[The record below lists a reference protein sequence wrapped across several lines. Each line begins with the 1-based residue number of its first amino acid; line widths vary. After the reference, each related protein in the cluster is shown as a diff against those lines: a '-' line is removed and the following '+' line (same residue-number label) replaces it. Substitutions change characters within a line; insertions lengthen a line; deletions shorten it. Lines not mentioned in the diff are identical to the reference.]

1 MVMVELDPAEAGFDP
16 VRLARLDTHFARYVD
31 DGRLAGWQLLVAR
44 HGRVVHSSTY
54 GRRDR
59 EADLPV
65 APDTLWRVYSMA
77 KPITSVAVMMLYE
90 DGLLSLRDPVAA
102 YLPAFADPRVYVAG
116 SARAPETRPAV
127 EQIRLWHLLTHTS
140 GLTYGFLH
148 AHPVDAM
155 YRAAGIE
162 FFPDSDIDLATA
174 CDRWARLPLV
184 FDPGTEWNYSVS
196 TDVLGR
202 LVEVVS
208 GMPLDR
214 FLAERILGPLGMVDT
229 GFSVPDAQAHR
240 LAGLYVALV
249 PGRPPGRKDDF
260 TPDPREPVAFLSGGG
275 GLVSTAADYHRFTRM
290 LLGRGELDGV
300 RLLGSRTVDYMTR
313 NHLPGGVDLDTIAR
327 PVFAESEHLGVGFG
341 LGFSVVVDPVAGENL
356 VSAGEFAWGGLA
368 STAFWVDPVERVSVV
383 FLTQLIPSGTYPIRR
398 ELRALVN
405 SALVD

>member
-1 MVMVELDPAEAGFDP
+1 MVQVELDPAEAGFDP
-16 VRLARLDTHFARYVD
+16 RRLARLDTHLARYVD

-44 HGRVVHSSTY
+44 HGRVVHAATY
-54 GRRDR
+54 GQRDR
-59 EADLPV
+59 EAGRPV
-65 APDTLWRVYSMA
+65 EPDTIWRIYSMT
-77 KPITSVAVMMLYE
+77 KPITSVAAMMLYE
-90 DGLLSLRDPVAA
+90 EGLLSLRDPVAD

-116 SARAPETRPAV
+116 SARAPETRPATGP
-127 EQIRLWHLLTHTS
+127 IRIWHLLTHTS
-140 GLTYGFLH
+140 GLSYGFLH

-155 YRAAGIE
+155 HRAAGME
-162 FFPDSDIDLATA
+162 FFPDPEIDLATA

-184 FDPGTEWNYSVS
+184 FDPGTEWNYGVS

-202 LVEVVS
+202 VVEVVS

-214 FLAERILGPLGMVDT
+214 FLAERVLGPLGMVDT
-229 GFSVPDAQAHR
+229 GFSVPEAQADR
-240 LAGLYVALV
+240 LAALYVTPT
-249 PGRPPGRKDDF
+249 PGRVPARRDDF
-260 TPDPREPVAFLSGGG
+260 TPVPLGPVTFLSGGG

-290 LLGRGELDGV
+290 LLNRGELDGV

-313 NHLPGGVDLDTIAR
+313 NHLPGGVDLDAFAR

-356 VSAGEFAWGGLA
+356 ASAGEYAWGGLA

-383 FLTQLIPSGTYPIRR
+383 FLTQLVPSGTYPIRR